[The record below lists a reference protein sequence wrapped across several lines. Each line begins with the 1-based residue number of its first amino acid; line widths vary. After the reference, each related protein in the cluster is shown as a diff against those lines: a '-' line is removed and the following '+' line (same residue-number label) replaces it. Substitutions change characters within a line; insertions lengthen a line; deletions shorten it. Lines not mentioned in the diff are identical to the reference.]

1 MRIQSA
7 IIFGIAFLIV
17 AVVGGY
23 ATFISVSI
31 PPPALWRLAVLWAV
45 SIMLAVSIGLAAY
58 QVIRAY
64 EGRPRSS

>member
-17 AVVGGY
+17 TLVGGY

-45 SIMLAVSIGLAAY
+45 SIMLAVSIGLVAC
-58 QVIRAY
+58 QVIRAF
-64 EGRPRSS
+64 EGRSRSS